1 MVYIP
6 QFGPSGRLV
15 MQSESE
21 IDCCVQPN
29 RVAQIGLNDTNR
41 TGFRGV
47 VILIAGSA
55 PVRVLSISLSYLH
68 LVYRVVSPPIL
79 SLVVI

>member
-1 MVYIP
+1 
-6 QFGPSGRLV
+6 
-15 MQSESE
+15 MQSGSQ

-29 RVAQIGLNDTNR
+29 RVAQIGLFDTNR

-47 VILIAGSA
+47 VILIVGSA
-55 PVRVLSISLSYLH
+55 PVRVLSISLSYFH
-68 LVYRVVSPPIL
+68 LVYRVVSPPTL